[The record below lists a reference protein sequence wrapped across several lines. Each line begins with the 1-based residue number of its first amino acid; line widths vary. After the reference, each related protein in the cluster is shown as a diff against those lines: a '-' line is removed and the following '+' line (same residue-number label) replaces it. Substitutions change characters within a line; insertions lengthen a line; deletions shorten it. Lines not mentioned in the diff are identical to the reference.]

1 VNYAKDAFI
10 SLTNVYHSYK
20 TDVGKK
26 VSFPDYSLFDISMD
40 IYEGEYV
47 AVVGSNGSG
56 KSTLLKHLN
65 ALLLPVKGSV
75 MISGRDTRIPKNIHD
90 IRREVGMVFQVP
102 DSQIV
107 GTIVEEDVAFGPE
120 NIGVPEKEL
129 YERVSWALETVGL
142 GDMRKRASHM
152 LSSGQKQL
160 LAIASALALKPRYL
174 LLDEA
179 TSMLD
184 PGACERLIQTVE
196 RLHAGGITLITAT
209 HSMEEAVR
217 ARRIV
222 GLSGGRIVFD
232 GNPRSVFSSGIDL
245 RQYGLDLPVVS
256 QIAREVARTVDGFPV
271 DVLTVS
277 KLLNTIKRYT
287 QKDAV

>member
-1 VNYAKDAFI
+1 VKSGRDAFI
-10 SLTNVYHSYK
+10 SLRNVYHSYK
-20 TDVGKK
+20 TDVGKTE
-26 VSFPDYSLFDISMD
+26 SFPGYSLCDVSME
-40 IYEGEYV
+40 IYAGEYV

-56 KSTLLKHLN
+56 KSTLLKHIN

-75 MISGRDTRIPKNIHD
+75 MISGRDTGIPKNIRD
-90 IRREVGMVFQVP
+90 IRREIGMVFQVP

-107 GTIVEEDVAFGPE
+107 GSIVEEDVAFGPE
-120 NIGVPEKEL
+120 NIGIPEKEL
-129 YERVSWALETVGL
+129 HERVSWALETVGL

-160 LAIASALALKPRYL
+160 LAIASALALKPRCL

-184 PGACERLIQTVE
+184 PGARGRLLQTVE
-196 RLHAGGITLITAT
+196 RLHAGGITLITVT

-222 GLSGGRIVFD
+222 GLSGGRIVLD
-232 GNPRSVFSSGIDL
+232 GAPRSVFNSGIDL

-256 QIAREVARTVDGFPV
+256 QIARKVAQLVDGFPI
-271 DVLTVS
+271 DILTVS
-277 KLLNTIKRYT
+277 ELLDTVKRYAE
-287 QKDAV
+287 KDA